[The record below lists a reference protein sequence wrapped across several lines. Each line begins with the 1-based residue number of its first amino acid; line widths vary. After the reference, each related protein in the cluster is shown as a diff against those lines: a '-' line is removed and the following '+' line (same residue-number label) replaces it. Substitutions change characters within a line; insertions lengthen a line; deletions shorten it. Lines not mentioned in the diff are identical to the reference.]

1 MPGPGTLLLTFLV
14 VVATL
19 AGLFAA
25 RDRIT
30 RKLGRYSA
38 RVRREDAIKHIYMCQ
53 LDGRSCSLESLAG
66 RLEVPR
72 GRAAGVL
79 SELADMGLLHL
90 DATGLL
96 LTSQGER
103 VALRLVRTHRM
114 WERYLADR
122 TGLPASEW
130 HDEADRVEH
139 TLSVAEVDILDAR
152 LGHPSWDP
160 HGDPIPTADGY
171 IPPDTGISLI
181 AVELGRTVEIVHL
194 EDEPREIYDGLL
206 RDGFLLGGR
215 LDVVGRSDQCLR
227 VRLLGREFELTPVA
241 AANVTVRYLPVGE
254 YAETNQLVLSDVRD
268 GETVVVQSI
277 SQACGGVQR
286 RRLLDLGVVRGTEVT
301 RELTSAGGDPTGY
314 RIRGALIAL
323 RNAQAEYIVVDRV
336 GSNVTEERV

>member
-1 MPGPGTLLLTFLV
+1 MLGPGVLLLTFLV
-14 VVATL
+14 VAATL
-19 AGLFAA
+19 VGLFAA
-25 RDRIT
+25 RASIT
-30 RKLGRYSA
+30 RKIGRYSA

-72 GRAAGVL
+72 GRAARIL
-79 SELADMGLLHL
+79 SELSDKGLVHM
-90 DATGLL
+90 DETGLQ
-96 LTSQGER
+96 LTNDGER

-139 TLSVAEVDILDAR
+139 TLSAVEVDILDAR

-160 HGDPIPTADGY
+160 HGDPIPTADGH
-171 IPPDTGISLI
+171 IPLDKGISLI

-215 LDVVGRSDQCLR
+215 LDVFSRSDRCLC
-227 VRLLGREFELTPVA
+227 VRSLGREFELTPVA

-254 YAETNQLVLSDVRD
+254 HAEINQFVLADVHD

-301 RELTSAGGDPTGY
+301 RELTSAGGDPVGY

-323 RNAQAEYIVVDRV
+323 RNAQAEFIVVDRID
-336 GSNVTEERV
+336 SNVTEERV